1 MKPKIA
7 VVGSKTYFE
16 NHFPDVNPDR
26 YNLEIFYTDERF
38 FDWLRLV
45 SNFDPD
51 LTIFYRPEM
60 LPEKNIEEIPGRK
73 IAFLSEPVSRNLGAK
88 VMSSMETLMRETVYR
103 KFKPS
108 LYDWTIFYDKG
119 QAGGT
124 ERYGLEIDEYRPL
137 PINEKY
143 FNINTDFAEKRDID
157 FLFVGKP
164 TQYRMKLLEGLQN
177 SPLNFVWLAHG
188 ISGEQLGKYLRRSR
202 IVLNLHSDGL
212 PAFEPRV
219 YLAASCGAY
228 VLTEEL
234 SHAPEA
240 FHQFILENENWNP
253 QDLKNHLIRLDGLS
267 LQHDFLSHQSM
278 STQKFLDDM
287 IKKFDLNSPKTS

>member
-1 MKPKIA
+1 
-7 VVGSKTYFE
+7 
-16 NHFPDVNPDR
+16 
-26 YNLEIFYTDERF
+26 
-38 FDWLRLV
+38 
-45 SNFDPD
+45 
-51 LTIFYRPEM
+51 
-60 LPEKNIEEIPGRK
+60 
-73 IAFLSEPVSRNLGAK
+73 
-88 VMSSMETLMRETVYR
+88 
-103 KFKPS
+103 
-108 LYDWTIFYDKG
+108 
-119 QAGGT
+119 
-124 ERYGLEIDEYRPL
+124 
-137 PINEKY
+137 
-143 FNINTDFAEKRDID
+143 
-157 FLFVGKP
+157 
-164 TQYRMKLLEGLQN
+164 
-177 SPLNFVWLAHG
+177 LAHG

-240 FHQFILENENWNP
+240 FHQSILENENWYP